1 LVIAKI
7 GSKNAFSTIG
17 KLSQQRSKA
26 PYVFIMSYAFALC
39 SFFALEALTT
49 QLTQLNTCVRV
60 QSASEAMIPSSGV
73 SGLNQSFTDQS
84 ASISRLLA

>member
-26 PYVFIMSYAFALC
+26 PYVFITAFALC